1 MTVKIINGLECNFDH
16 YEGSIEIW
24 VGNDIYLGT
33 AKDEEEGIRM
43 VNEYLASDARKKDL
57 TNTW

>member
-1 MTVKIINGLECNFDH
+1 MTVKIVNGVECHFDP
-16 YEGSIEIW
+16 YEGSVEIW

-43 VNEYLASDARKKDL
+43 VNEYFASDARKKDL